1 MTSRVIDAMTWRSD
15 DRDMTTDTSTTIDPD
30 TARAAVAGFL
40 ELWNATD
47 PAERRR
53 AIERTYADDG
63 CFSDPTAQVVGHDA
77 IEEHAVGTM
86 AIFEGRTFA
95 LVGEPDPHH
104 DRVLFRWQMLAP
116 DGTVE
121 LNGLDVAHLAADG
134 RFADTTG
141 FFLPLD

>member
-63 CFSDPTAQVVGHDA
+63 CFSDPTAQVV
-77 IEEHAVGTM
+77 
-86 AIFEGRTFA
+86 A
-95 LVGEPDPHH
+95 LSLIHI
-104 DRVLFRWQMLAP
+104 
-116 DGTVE
+116 
-121 LNGLDVAHLAADG
+121 
-134 RFADTTG
+134 
-141 FFLPLD
+141 